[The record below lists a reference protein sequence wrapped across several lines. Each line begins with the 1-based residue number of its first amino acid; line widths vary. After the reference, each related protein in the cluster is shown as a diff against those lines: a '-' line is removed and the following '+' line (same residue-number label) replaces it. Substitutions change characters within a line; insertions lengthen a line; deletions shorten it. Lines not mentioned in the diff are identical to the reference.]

1 MPKSIIIL
9 TGTKVYSDNRSS
21 GLDVQI
27 WPQFKRLPGCRRM
40 NTEAATLR
48 GWSLSGLSDCF
59 YQDQDTLSYDT
70 VNLDVQV
77 IGTVLR
83 KC

>member
-1 MPKSIIIL
+1 
-9 TGTKVYSDNRSS
+9 
-21 GLDVQI
+21 
-27 WPQFKRLPGCRRM
+27 M
-40 NTEAATLR
+40 NIEAATLR

-77 IGTVLR
+77 TVEQFIIISQ
-83 KC
+83 KCYSTKENYVQIFN